1 MDWKFDSEADAAYL
15 QMAEGAVARTVML
28 SENVVLDV
36 DKDGRALGLEV
47 LGVSGTG
54 LSGLVAGSPAR

>member
-1 MDWKFDSEADAAYL
+1 MNWKFDSEADAAYL
-15 QMAEGAVARTVML
+15 QMAEGSVARTVIL

-36 DKDGRALGLEV
+36 DKDGQALGLEV

>member
-36 DKDGRALGLEV
+36 DKDGHALGLS
-47 LGVSGTG
+47 LIHI
-54 LSGLVAGSPAR
+54 

>member
-36 DKDGRALGLEV
+36 DKDGHALGLEV
-47 LGVSGTG
+47 LGVSSTG
-54 LSGLVAGSPAR
+54 LSGLVAGIPAR

>member
-1 MDWKFDSEADAAYL
+1 MNWKFDSEADAAYL
-15 QMAEGAVARTVML
+15 QMAEGSIARTVIL

>member
-15 QMAEGAVARTVML
+15 QMAEGAVARTVVL

-47 LGVSGTG
+47 LGVSSTG